1 MSRYVSAAVSHFP
14 FIWQSRVATPSKCNP
29 MLAYLGDVVGW
40 LANQRL
46 GDCNCRL
53 IPERPPCQLKCFS
66 PLDLL
71 SEIAVISHVEL
82 DPKLEKGRRH
92 FLPLSQTK
100 AKRLRWRPLHKVSC
114 GLIVHC
120 GWESSALAPVA
131 PKNGK
136 RIEKVKPPLSSR
148 SGKEEADPCS
158 K

>member
-1 MSRYVSAAVSHFP
+1 MSQPQRATFP
-14 FIWQSRVATPSKCNP
+14 SSGNHVWKAPAKCNP

-100 AKRLRWRPLHKVSC
+100 AKRLRWRPLHKASC

-120 GWESSALAPVA
+120 VAGKSRRWPLLHPRTENAL
-131 PKNGK
+131 KK
-136 RIEKVKPPLSSR
+136 
-148 SGKEEADPCS
+148 
-158 K
+158 